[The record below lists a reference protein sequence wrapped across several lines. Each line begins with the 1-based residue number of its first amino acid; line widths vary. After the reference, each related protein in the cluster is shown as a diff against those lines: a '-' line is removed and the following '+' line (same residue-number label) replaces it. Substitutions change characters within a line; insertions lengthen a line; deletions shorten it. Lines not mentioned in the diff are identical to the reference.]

1 MHSLATTQSGEA
13 DANTWQKRGGSA
25 RPAASGFTLV
35 ELLVVIAII
44 SVLVGLLLPA
54 IQKVREA
61 AAATEAETNLNI
73 LATGARAFHVQNGRF
88 PNNLQEIAIFC
99 SQNPT
104 LCPPLDAALATG
116 KKNGYTYYEKVPQ
129 IWLFTLEVEPDFPGI
144 TGSDSFLFALSKD
157 STGQF
162 VSSLTR
168 NPTPNA
174 DRARSEAFD
183 RIFSA
188 GAQTVSELL
197 QLHPDATIEARSFVE
212 MPAPRD
218 QVFGILDR
226 NGDENISL
234 FELYDW
240 PGGFAGRFDGVN
252 PELEE
257 PLRAFLNKVSQ
268 ELKLD
273 TMNQQTAGEAFL
285 GVGVYRSLDNGQTW
299 ATLEGL
305 CDLVVLHVSDKK
317 VAGDLC
323 KSLTLAD
330 AAKQRGDPRTRDRLL
345 AQYFSELEQQAHIT
359 ITRKN
364 ITMMVWLTVG
374 FFEVQGNTGTA
385 AR

>member
-1 MHSLATTQSGEA
+1 MYILNKSHQAHSRRT
-13 DANTWQKRGGSA
+13 RC
-25 RPAASGFTLV
+25 SGFTLV

-61 AAATEAETNLNI
+61 NAATEAETNLNI
-73 LATGARAFHVQNGRF
+73 LATAARAFHIQAGRF
-88 PNNLQEIAIFC
+88 PNNLQELATFC
-99 SQNPT
+99 SLNPT
-104 LCPPLDAALATG
+104 PCPQPLDAALATG
-116 KKNGYTYYEKVPQ
+116 KKNGYSYYEKVPQ

-144 TGSDSFLFALSKD
+144 TGSTSFLFELSRD

-174 DRARSEAFD
+174 DKARSEAFD

-212 MPAPRD
+212 MPATRD
-218 QVFGILDR
+218 QVFGIIDR
-226 NGDENISL
+226 NGDENISWL
-234 FELYDW
+234 ELYDW
-240 PGGFAGRFDGVN
+240 PGAFAARFDGVS

-299 ATLEGL
+299 ATLDGL

-323 KSLTLAD
+323 KNLTLAD
-330 AAKQRGDPRTRDRLL
+330 AAKQRGDLRTRDRLL
-345 AQYFSELEQQAHIT
+345 AQYFGELEQQAHIT

-364 ITMMVWLTVG
+364 ILMMVWLTVG
-374 FFEVQGNTGTA
+374 FFEVTGPPSATPQ
-385 AR
+385 

>member
-1 MHSLATTQSGEA
+1 MMNHLNPDRKSTSTADLFSENKNRTQSA
-13 DANTWQKRGGSA
+13 
-25 RPAASGFTLV
+25 PGFTLV

-44 SVLVGLLLPA
+44 SALVGLLIPA
-54 IQKVREA
+54 LQSAREA
-61 AAATEAETNLNI
+61 AAASEAETNLNI
-73 LATGARAFHVQNGRF
+73 LASGARAFHVQTGQF
-88 PNNLQEIAIFC
+88 PSGLQELSDFC
-99 SQNPT
+99 AQNPT
-104 LCPPLDAALATG
+104 LCTLDAQLSTG
-116 KKNGYTYYEKVPQ
+116 KKDGSTYYVGTGNGG
-129 IWLFTLEVEPDFPGI
+129 IWNVQVEPDFPGL
-144 TGSDSFLFALSKD
+144 TGSTSFLFELSRD

-174 DRARSEAFD
+174 DKARSEAFD

-212 MPAPRD
+212 MPATRD

-226 NGDENISL
+226 NGDENLSL
-234 FELYDW
+234 LELYDW
-240 PGGFAGRFDGVN
+240 PGAFAGRFDGIS

-285 GVGVYRSLDNGQTW
+285 GAGVYRSLDNGQTW

-330 AAKQRGDPRTRDRLL
+330 AAKQRGDLRTRDRLL
-345 AQYFSELEQQAHIT
+345 AQYFNQLEEQAHIT

-374 FFEVQGNTGTA
+374 FFEVQGDTGTA

>member
-1 MHSLATTQSGEA
+1 MYYLDEISQTRRSNRYA
-13 DANTWQKRGGSA
+13 
-25 RPAASGFTLV
+25 GFTLI

-44 SVLVGLLLPA
+44 SILVGLLLPA

-61 AAATEAETNLNI
+61 AAATEAETNVNT
-73 LATGARAFHVQNGRF
+73 LATGARAFHVQTGRF
-88 PNNLQEIAIFC
+88 PNNLQEFANFC

-104 LCPPLDAALATG
+104 LCTLDAALATG
-116 KKNGYTYYEKVPQ
+116 RKNGSTYYISTGNGG
-129 IWLFTLEVEPDFPGI
+129 IWTVQVEPDFPGI
-144 TGSDSFLFALSKD
+144 TGSISFLFELSRN

-168 NPTPNA
+168 NPTPGA
-174 DRARSEAFD
+174 DKARSEAFD

-188 GAQTVSELL
+188 AGQTVSELL

-212 MPAPRD
+212 MPTTRD

-226 NGDENISL
+226 DLDGNISL
-234 FELYDW
+234 TDLYDF
-240 PGGFAGRFDGVN
+240 PGGFASRFDGVS

-257 PLRAFLNKVSQ
+257 PLRGFLNKVSQ

-273 TMNQQTAGEAFL
+273 TMNQQTAADAFL
-285 GVGVYRSLDNGQTW
+285 GAGVYRSLDGGATW
-299 ATLEGL
+299 ATLDGL
-305 CDLVVLHVSDKK
+305 CDLVVVHVSDKK

-323 KSLTLAD
+323 KNLTLAD
-330 AAKQRGDPRTRDRLL
+330 AAKQKGDLRSRDRLL

-374 FFEVQGNTGTA
+374 FFEVQGNAGTA